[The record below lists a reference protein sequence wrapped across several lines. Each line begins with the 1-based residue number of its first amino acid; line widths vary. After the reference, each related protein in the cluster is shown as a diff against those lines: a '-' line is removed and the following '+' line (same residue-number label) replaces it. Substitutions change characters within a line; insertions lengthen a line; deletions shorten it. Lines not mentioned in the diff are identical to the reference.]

1 MLELLR
7 NFLSGKRVIVIA
19 ILLAIPFIFFGSTS
33 FGTTFTSFGSVNGE
47 PVTQKDINLA
57 SSQVNQRLQSVYGE
71 EFNLDDLE
79 ESVSIE
85 LIKNEII
92 NQKTL
97 LSKAKDLGLS
107 VSIKEAKKEIINLEM
122 FQGEQGF
129 DQNLFESTIR
139 SNGWTPDEYF
149 ALVQDSIALDRL
161 LGAMSAVAFPIR
173 SDLTK
178 LASLLE
184 TSRDIDFVKVE
195 KQVVV
200 GAQDATLEEAEAFY
214 NANPFLFLSEE
225 KRDFSYLV
233 LSYDAYKEQVE
244 IPDNFIEEAYAEYLN
259 DIDQQKQNRISHYMI
274 DKFNYDD
281 VNEARAKIES
291 AQKSLQLNEI
301 TFEALV
307 AESSEDLASK
317 DSLGDLGL
325 SSGDAFPDE
334 FEEALISMQ
343 VDETS
348 AIIELE
354 DSFHIL
360 KLTEVLQPEVK
371 SKASM
376 EKELLAELV
385 DAEALALLQDDFL
398 ELETLVLEG
407 VTLNELANTID
418 RPIEVTGLNSVNE
431 TTLNNFATLDIA
443 NLFNP
448 SVVANQIEIFEGEDS
463 YAFVSMTQ
471 AIEPAVQDFVEV
483 AEQAISEVRNEKAN
497 EILSN
502 FSGEAEK
509 VVLGELS
516 IPSQDGFSFENYKSV
531 QRFSSLLPS
540 EVINSVFE
548 SAVGSLV
555 SAEAS
560 NGDLYWIKSSN
571 EVTPGVEELGDAIDR
586 YEGFYNE
593 SLGSQFSGFLDHT
606 ISQGQRVRL
615 ENFASAE

>member
-184 TSRDIDFVKVE
+184 TSRDIDFVKAE

-233 LSYDAYKEQVE
+233 LSYDAYKEQVQ
-244 IPDNFIEEAYAEYLN
+244 IPNNFIEEAYADYLN

-281 VNEARAKIES
+281 ANEARAKIES

-360 KLTEVLQPEVK
+360 KLTDVLQPEVK

-385 DAEALALLQDDFL
+385 DAEASALLQDDFL

>member
-244 IPDNFIEEAYAEYLN
+244 IPDNFIEEAYADYLN

-291 AQKSLQLNEI
+291 AQKALQANEI

-317 DSLGDLGL
+317 DSMGDLGL

-431 TTLNNFATLDIA
+431 ITLNNFATLDIA
-443 NLFNP
+443 NLFNR

-463 YAFVSMTQ
+463 YAFVAMTQ
-471 AIEPAVQDFVEV
+471 AIDPAVQDFVEV

-497 EILSN
+497 EILAN